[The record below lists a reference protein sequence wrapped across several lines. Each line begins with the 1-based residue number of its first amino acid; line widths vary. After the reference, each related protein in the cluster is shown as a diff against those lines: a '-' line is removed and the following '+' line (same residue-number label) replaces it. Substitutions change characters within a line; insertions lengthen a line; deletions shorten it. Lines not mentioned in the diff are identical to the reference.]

1 MRLRQ
6 SVKTLLNYFGSPSL
20 SHRLII
26 NTLDSAIM
34 EQMTQLYLNKLLRTS
49 SAQTLHL
56 QLLLHMSLNTGHF
69 VHSPYG
75 TGKKKYYTIDYT

>member
-6 SVKTLLNYFGSPSL
+6 SVKTLLNYSGSPSL

-34 EQMTQLYLNKLLRTS
+34 EEMMQLYLNKLLRTS

-56 QLLLHMSLNTGHF
+56 RLLLHLSQNTGHF
-69 VHSPYG
+69 LHLPYG